1 MKFSLKTTKRLITGW
16 LKSRQC
22 NECMIIKNFIVYT
35 FVKSPFLY
43 YQMDG
48 SEKCLL
54 DIIYIRVTN
63 KCVLDVSWY
72 GPFMT
77 SVELYRPEC
86 IKPTLK
92 GQPKISSSDL
102 R

>member
-1 MKFSLKTTKRLITGW
+1 
-16 LKSRQC
+16 
-22 NECMIIKNFIVYT
+22 
-35 FVKSPFLY
+35 
-43 YQMDG
+43 MDG
-48 SEKCLL
+48 TEKCHL
-54 DIIYIRVTN
+54 DIIDFHVRN
-63 KCVLDVSWY
+63 NCVLDVSWY

-92 GQPKISSSDL
+92 GQAKFLSSSDL

>member
-1 MKFSLKTTKRLITGW
+1 
-16 LKSRQC
+16 
-22 NECMIIKNFIVYT
+22 
-35 FVKSPFLY
+35 
-43 YQMDG
+43 MDG

-54 DIIYIRVTN
+54 DIIEICVKN

-92 GQPKISSSDL
+92 GQPKTFSSSDL